1 MKGAIFYSGQ
11 YGSTA
16 QYANWIS
23 EATGL
28 PVFDIRHSGPDPSEF
43 DFVVLGSSVI
53 IYKLTIR
60 KWAEKHLS
68 GLLNRPVLLHTVS
81 GAPPGPKVD
90 GWVRGC
96 LPESLVAHM
105 EHFAFRGRLD
115 LKTVGWFTRMVL
127 KVGAMANKDPEASN
141 DEFNGFDYMD
151 KSAIDPLVA
160 RIERLK
166 ELLPGAA

>member
-16 QYANWIS
+16 QYADWIS

-28 PVFDIRHSGPDPSEF
+28 PVFNVKQASVDPSEF

-60 KWAEKHLS
+60 KWVTRHLPA
-68 GLLNRPVLLHTVS
+68 LLKRPVLLYTVS
-81 GAPPGPKVD
+81 GAAPGPKLD
-90 GWVRGC
+90 GWVNDS
-96 LPESLVAHM
+96 LPASLVSHA
-105 EHFAFRGRLD
+105 ERFGFQGKLD
-115 LKTVGWFTRMVL
+115 MDSVGWWTRTVL
-127 KVGAMANKDPEASN
+127 KIGAMMNKDPEGRK
-141 DEFNGFDYMD
+141 DELHGFDYMD

-160 RIERLK
+160 RIN
-166 ELLPGAA
+166 ELIATPRSAL

>member
-16 QYANWIS
+16 QYADWIS

-28 PVFDIRHSGPDPSEF
+28 PVFNIRHADADPSKF

-60 KWAEKHLS
+60 KWVTKHLPA
-68 GLLNRPVLLHTVS
+68 LLNRPVLLYTVS
-81 GAPPGPKVD
+81 GAAPGPKLD
-90 GWVRGC
+90 GWVHDS
-96 LPESLVAHM
+96 LPASLVSKA
-105 EHFAFRGRLD
+105 ERFAFQGRLD
-115 LKTVGWFTRMVL
+115 MQSLGWWTRTVL
-127 KVGAMANKDPEASN
+127 KIGAMMNTDPEGRK
-141 DEFNGFDYMD
+141 DEIHGFDYMD

-160 RIERLK
+160 RIS
-166 ELLPGAA
+166 ELTATPRSGA

>member
-16 QYANWIS
+16 QYADWIS

-28 PVFDIRHSGPDPSEF
+28 PVFNAKRANADPADF

-60 KWAEKHLS
+60 KWVARHLPN
-68 GLLNRPVLLHTVS
+68 LLNRPVLIYTVS
-81 GAPPGPKVD
+81 GAAPGPKLD
-90 GWVRGC
+90 GWVHDS
-96 LPESLVAHM
+96 LPTSLVSHA
-105 EHFAFRGRLD
+105 ERFAFQGRLD
-115 LKTVGWFTRMVL
+115 INSVGWWTRTVL
-127 KVGAMANKDPEASN
+127 KIGAMMNKDPEGRK
-141 DEFNGFDYMD
+141 DELHGFDYMD

-160 RIERLK
+160 RIH
-166 ELLPGAA
+166 ELTATPRNGA